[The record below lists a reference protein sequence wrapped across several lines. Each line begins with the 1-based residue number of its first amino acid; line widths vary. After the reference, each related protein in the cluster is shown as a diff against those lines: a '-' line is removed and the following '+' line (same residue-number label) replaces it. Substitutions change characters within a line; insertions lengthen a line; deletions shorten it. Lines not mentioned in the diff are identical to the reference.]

1 MELVTGRRPIEP
13 EYGDCIDIARWV
25 RKHVVMNNREGILE
39 IVDGRMSLD
48 VEGTKEVML
57 LLKVALSCLSDIP
70 DHRPTMR
77 EVVQLLSEINGIV
90 KDPTRTTSPP
100 DLILI

>member
-25 RKHVVMNNREGILE
+25 RKHVVMNREGILQ

-90 KDPTRTTSPP
+90 KDPARTTSPP